1 MILILKSLI
10 KYQSQHTDQTC
21 PECGEEFCYG
31 ACVKYQYDCYQR
43 MDQLVDNEADTDN
56 NKQKKGKKAVK
67 KKKKSTKQ
75 HAMLERNNIQNY
87 TNLRQ

>member
-1 MILILKSLI
+1 
-10 KYQSQHTDQTC
+10 
-21 PECGEEFCYG
+21 
-31 ACVKYQYDCYQR
+31 
-43 MDQLVDNEADTDN
+43 MDQIVDNEADQDN
-56 NKQKKGKKAVK
+56 NKQKKGKKTMK

>member
-1 MILILKSLI
+1 
-10 KYQSQHTDQTC
+10 
-21 PECGEEFCYG
+21 
-31 ACVKYQYDCYQR
+31 